1 MPEIKNVKT
10 FLRRSPDEIRDYVVS
25 LIDSLCEKYDTE
37 NWSNRDSDDLGMLF
51 VELTTSVGDLLNFY
65 INNQANE
72 NYLTS
77 AVQRKNLKRI
87 LNLVNYK
94 MRGPEPAITREMIS
108 IIDAVDYDIVIPKY
122 FQLCYSDPTNSQND
136 VYYATTDECC
146 IVAGQIEVSVD
157 VVQGRVHTVDE
168 TVADLS
174 RWRTTTILDDNVANG
189 SVIVN
194 VDGEEWT
201 EVPDVLYEEDDTN
214 KYSVY
219 ENLDDQTVIEFGYNW
234 KKNLPGNPKAPVQIK
249 YLTTNGA
256 IGGISANRINTVV
269 DSLVVNGKNLSSNL
283 TVTNLYDATGG
294 SDRESAE
301 EARVKAP
308 HIVKSRQLMTT
319 LKDYEYF
326 AEDIPGVY
334 KARAVDWNIENGR
347 YVKEPYRVDVR
358 VVPDDTFA
366 YIPSLPQR
374 EHIIKVLEPYT
385 WSAIDLRILPPEVK
399 MIDLIIKVYTTIEE
413 RYYARL
419 HRELSN
425 AYLDY
430 FNKFKR
436 SFGETFYVSQFENI
450 ALENDDV
457 SVVEVLAPD
466 KTLELECIEFPK
478 IGNIDIAIDEI

>member
-1 MPEIKNVKT
+1 MPDIKNVKT
-10 FLRRSPDEIRDYVVS
+10 FLRRSPEEIRDYAVS
-25 LIDSLCEKYDTE
+25 LIDGLCEKYDTE
-37 NWSNRDSDDLGMLF
+37 KWTNRDSDDLGMLF

-65 INNQANE
+65 INNQAYE

-77 AVQRKNLKRI
+77 AVQRKNMKRI

-94 MRGPEPAITREMIS
+94 IRGPEPAITRAIIS
-108 IIDAVDYDIVIPKY
+108 VVDPVDYDIVIPKY
-122 FQLCYSDPTNSQND
+122 FQLCYTDPNSRQND
-136 VYYATTDECC
+136 VYYATAEECC
-146 IVAGQIEVSVD
+146 IVAGQYETSVD
-157 VVQGRVHTVDE
+157 IIQGMVHTVNE

-174 RWRTTTILDDNVANG
+174 RWRTTTILDDNVANKT
-189 SVIVN
+189 VTVN
-194 VDGEEWT
+194 VDGEDWT
-201 EVPDVLYEEDDTN
+201 EVPDVLYEDDDTN
-214 KYSVY
+214 KFSVY

-234 KKNLPGNPKAPVQIK
+234 RKNLPGNPKAPVQIK

-269 DSLVVNGKNLSSNL
+269 DSLTVNNRNLSANL
-283 TVTNLYDATGG
+283 SVTNLYDATGG
-294 SDRESAE
+294 ADRETVE

-334 KARAVDWNIENGR
+334 KARAVDWNIENGK
-347 YVKEPYRVDVR
+347 YIQGPYRVDIR

-374 EHIIKVLEPYT
+374 DHIKKVLEPYT
-385 WSAIDLRILPPEVK
+385 WSAIDLQILPPNIK
-399 MIDLIIKVYTTIEE
+399 LIDLIIKVYTSIEE
-413 RYYARL
+413 KQYARL
-419 HRELSN
+419 RRELSN
-425 AYLDY
+425 AYIDY

-436 SFGETFYVSQFENI
+436 SFGETFYISQFENI
-450 ALENDDV
+450 ALENEAV

-478 IGNIDIAIDEI
+478 IGNIDIAIDSI